1 MARPF
6 TSRDAKRIIDEHS
19 ELKTRLSKSEAYS
32 EHCKASIS
40 KASEALIAQEVLNV
54 LKDIPIEEINR
65 DKRGFRIKAL
75 RDYGYNSIADIS
87 TASAYTIALVHG
99 ISEDTA
105 YSIKRVV
112 DDIVSKA
119 RQGVKIRLS
128 MDNKNFKA
136 TELISAI
143 SRYKRSK
150 PYTEICSRILNSKSK
165 QIDYAL
171 EDLAPAKSSLKWF
184 FTSSANK
191 QKAVDAYNTLSRLL
205 ESEYSKEAQSAIE
218 SLDAVNRST
227 GTEDWQNFSEN
238 PISFFNVLED
248 VNPGILGTDD
258 AMYGLPEEL
267 AREIQEECFFSE
279 GLLCE
284 LRRYQEWGVKYT
296 LHQSRVL
303 LGDEMGL
310 GKTIQAIAAMVSLR
324 NIGATHFVVV
334 CPASVITNWC
344 REIRKMS
351 LLTVIKIHGAGRA
364 SALKAWLKSGGVAV
378 TTYETTSHFK
388 MDNNFKFTLLVVDEA
403 HYIKNPEARRTVNVK
418 NISNHAERLLFM
430 TGTALENKVDEMI
443 SLIQILQPTIAS
455 QVSGMAFMASAP
467 QFREKVAPVYYRRKR
482 EDVLTELPE
491 LIESKEWCT
500 MLTEEEQIY
509 EQAIL
514 SKRYADARRVSWNVD
529 DLKNSSKA
537 KRLLEIIEEAEDDG
551 RKIIVFSF
559 FLDTIRKIT
568 ELLGNKCLN
577 PINGSVTPQRR
588 QETIDE
594 FDKAPAGTV
603 LAAQIQSG
611 GTGLNIQSAS
621 VVILCEPQFKPSI
634 ENQAISRAY
643 RMGQSRNVLVYRLL
657 CENTVDEKITSLLES
672 KQAIFDAFAD
682 QSVAA
687 KESLELD
694 EKKFGDIIKEEIE
707 RINAKHGKSGI
718 KEEMISEEKVVLV

>member
-6 TSRDAKRIIDEHS
+6 TSRDAKRLIDEHR
-19 ELKTRLSKSEAYS
+19 ELKTRLSKAEAYS
-32 EHCKASIS
+32 DHCKASIS
-40 KASEALIAQEVLNV
+40 KASEALVAQEVLNV
-54 LKDIPIEEINR
+54 LKDIPIDEINR

-87 TASAYTIALVHG
+87 TASVYTIASVHG

-128 MDNKNFKA
+128 VDNKNVKA
-136 TELISAI
+136 TELVSAI
-143 SRYKRSK
+143 SRYMRGK
-150 PYTEICSRILNSKSK
+150 PYTETCRQILNSNNK
-165 QIDYAL
+165 QIEYAL
-171 EDLAPAKSSLKWF
+171 EELAPAKSSFKWF

-191 QKAVDAYNTLSRLL
+191 QKAIEAYNTLGRLL
-205 ESEYSKEAQSAIE
+205 ESEYSKEAQSALE

-227 GTEDWQNFSEN
+227 GTEDWLNFSEN
-238 PISFFNVLED
+238 SISFFNVLED

-267 AREIQEECFFSE
+267 AREIQEECFFPE

-324 NIGATHFVVV
+324 NTGATHFVVV

-351 LLTVIKIHGAGRA
+351 LLTVTKIHGGGRA

-455 QVSGMAFMASAP
+455 QVAGMAFMASAP

-500 MLTEEEQIY
+500 MLTEEEQVY

-529 DLKNSSKA
+529 DLQNSSKA

-551 RKIIVFSF
+551 RKVIVFSF
-559 FLDTIRKIT
+559 FLDTIRKIA
-568 ELLGNKCLN
+568 ELLGNRCLN
-577 PINGSVTPQRR
+577 PINGSVPPQRR
-588 QETIDE
+588 QEIIDE
-594 FDKAPAGTV
+594 FDKSSAGTV

-643 RMGQSRNVLVYRLL
+643 RMGQARNVLVYRLL

-682 QSVAA
+682 KSVAA

-694 EKKFGDIIKEEIE
+694 DKKFGDIIKEEIE

-718 KEEMISEEKVVLV
+718 KEEMISDEEVS

>member
-6 TSRDAKRIIDEHS
+6 ASRDAKRLIDEHR
-19 ELKTRLSKSEAYS
+19 ELKTRLSKAEAYS
-32 EHCKASIS
+32 DHCKASIS
-40 KASEALIAQEVLNV
+40 KASEALVAQEVLNV

-87 TASAYTIALVHG
+87 TASVYTIASVHG

-105 YSIKRVV
+105 YSIKKVV

-128 MDNKNFKA
+128 VDNKNVKA
-136 TELISAI
+136 TDLVSAI
-143 SRYKRSK
+143 SRYKRGK
-150 PYTEICSRILNSKSK
+150 PYTETCRQILNSKSK

-171 EDLAPAKSSLKWF
+171 EDLAPAKSSFKWF

-191 QKAVDAYNTLSRLL
+191 QKAIEAYNTLGRLL
-205 ESEYSKEAQSAIE
+205 ESEYSKEAQSALE

-238 PISFFNVLED
+238 SISFFNVLED

-267 AREIQEECFFSE
+267 AREIQEECFFPE

-324 NIGATHFVVV
+324 NTGGTHFVVV

-351 LLTVIKIHGAGRA
+351 LLTVTKIHGAGRA

-378 TTYETTSHFK
+378 TTYETTGHFK

-443 SLIQILQPTIAS
+443 SLIQVLQPSIAS
-455 QVSGMAFMASAP
+455 QVAGMAFMASAP

-500 MLTEEEQIY
+500 MLTEEEQVY

-529 DLKNSSKA
+529 DLQNSSKA

-551 RKIIVFSF
+551 RKVIVFSF

-588 QETIDE
+588 QEIIDE
-594 FDKAPAGTV
+594 FDISPAGTV

-643 RMGQSRNVLVYRLL
+643 RMGQARNVLVYRLL

-694 EKKFGDIIKEEIE
+694 DKKFGDIIKEEIE

-718 KEEMISEEKVVLV
+718 KEEMISDEEVS